1 MICLLG
7 VVGVQLFGDAVPLY
21 FDSFSDAVFSIFIC
35 QTQRGW
41 VRIYNMFIAAG
52 GVVVTNLR
60 KEMKA
65 AQEERD
71 RKEAKKN
78 KTKPAV
84 KNSAEG
90 DEDGEEGESEE
101 EGEAENKLEPL
112 IAAARGWKGGDSQRR
127 VLLPMF
133 LNLVT
138 LEDLQKYLFLQVA
151 LEENLTVYRQLRAR
165 LKDIYGEVHLMNESY
180 FKELRKKPPQQM
192 NAQPP
197 KRRSKV

>member
-1 MICLLG
+1 
-7 VVGVQLFGDAVPLY
+7 
-21 FDSFSDAVFSIFIC
+21 
-35 QTQRGW
+35 
-41 VRIYNMFIAAG
+41 
-52 GVVVTNLR
+52 
-60 KEMKA
+60 MKA

-78 KTKPAV
+78 KTKPAA
-84 KNSAEG
+84 KKSAEG
-90 DEDGEEGESEE
+90 GEDDGEGEGEE

-112 IAAARGWKGGDSQRR
+112 IAAARGWKAGDSQRR

-151 LEENLTVYRQLRAR
+151 LEENLTEYRQLRAR
-165 LKDIYGEVHLMNESY
+165 LKDIYGEVHQMNESY
-180 FKELRKKPPQQM
+180 FKELRKKSPQQM

-197 KRRSKV
+197 KTVESLTGLW